1 MLKQLF
7 GMKRDP
13 VDMMSVTAGPTVRV
27 LTTAFCEANIQSTG
41 KSENVSLKDI
51 RSCKSDVGFEMENDK
66 IITIKVDIRI
76 HNSFHVL
83 NYENCELL

>member
-1 MLKQLF
+1 MLRKLF

-27 LTTAFCEANIQSTG
+27 LTTAFCEANIQTKG
-41 KSENVSLKDI
+41 KRENVLLKDMT
-51 RSCKSDVGFEMENDK
+51 SCHSDGEMANDK

-76 HNSFHVL
+76 HNSLCVQ
-83 NYENCELL
+83 NEGKCELL